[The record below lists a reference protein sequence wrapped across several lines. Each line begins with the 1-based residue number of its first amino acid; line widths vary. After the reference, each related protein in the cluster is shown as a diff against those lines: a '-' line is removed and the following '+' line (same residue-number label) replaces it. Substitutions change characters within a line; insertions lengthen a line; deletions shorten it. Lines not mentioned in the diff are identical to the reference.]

1 MFSEFCE
8 KIEKIVTGDCEAFQ
22 ILTTLKE
29 IYKLLALNPNR
40 VDGETIIFNYS
51 IIAIHSKIY
60 TLSQQLAN
68 LITGDIDASLI
79 YQQLNEQRFHRF
91 WSSDNQCE
99 SFYNCQNYHEIPFII
114 ELHNLLK
121 QHKSIVE
128 DSAYYYSFLA
138 KILILTE
145 KYSNTALTF
154 SDNLDSNNSFIFY
167 NLTKIL
173 YSEKKNIT
181 SYMLNKPDGYEQY
194 FNQLISLCNIYTES
208 KLFIVFDKPIA
219 IITILD
225 IINNNKE
232 HEQFLKQSKTLD
244 LIFSH
249 LSHTDSLVKALK
261 QVSRLNLLTQANFEK
276 IISYNPLWPLAE
288 TLKGYSSPIEQEEF
302 SKILEK
308 TFKPLSLVNSCINFF
323 VKTNIDQDFEKLP
336 HELQSKIS
344 AIRFSLE

>member
-1 MFSEFCE
+1 
-8 KIEKIVTGDCEAFQ
+8 
-22 ILTTLKE
+22 
-29 IYKLLALNPNR
+29 
-40 VDGETIIFNYS
+40 
-51 IIAIHSKIY
+51 
-60 TLSQQLAN
+60 
-68 LITGDIDASLI
+68 
-79 YQQLNEQRFHRF
+79 
-91 WSSDNQCE
+91 
-99 SFYNCQNYHEIPFII
+99 
-114 ELHNLLK
+114 
-121 QHKSIVE
+121 
-128 DSAYYYSFLA
+128 
-138 KILILTE
+138 
-145 KYSNTALTF
+145 
-154 SDNLDSNNSFIFY
+154 
-167 NLTKIL
+167 
-173 YSEKKNIT
+173 
-181 SYMLNKPDGYEQY
+181 MLNKPDGYEQY